1 MFALLQNDF
10 KAIQN
15 FVSPIY
21 KVIYFNKNNVF
32 IRRIILRLRL
42 KRQFTS
48 KSVFL
53 DSSIHSFHKKKTPPN
68 GHFPAFH
75 YLCAMNYL
83 ELFGTLIGLVYL
95 ALEYRASIYLWPVSI
110 IMPAIYLVV
119 YYQAGLYADF
129 GINVYYLLASV
140 YGWMA
145 WSWKKKETD
154 AAQPAAELSITSMP
168 RKVYLPLTA
177 VFVVCWLAIAWILIK
192 WTDSNVPWTDSFTT
206 ALSVVGMWMLARK
219 YVEQWG
225 VWMVVDWVCCGL
237 YVYKGLYFT
246 AVLYG
251 VYAVVA
257 IFGWRRWRSAMKTES
272 QIENE

>member
-1 MFALLQNDF
+1 MFNHFQR
-10 KAIQN
+10 
-15 FVSPIY
+15 Y
-21 KVIYFNKNNVF
+21 KNITFY
-32 IRRIILRLRL
+32 
-42 KRQFTS
+42 
-48 KSVFL
+48 
-53 DSSIHSFHKKKTPPN
+53 KKKPPPN

-83 ELFGTLIGLVYL
+83 ELFGTLVGLVYL

-140 YGWMA
+140 YGWMV
-145 WSWKKKETD
+145 WSWKKRKTD
-154 AAQPAAELSITSMP
+154 MAQPAAELPITSMP
-168 RKVYLPLTA
+168 RKMYLPLTA
-177 VFVVCWLAIAWILIK
+177 VFAVCWLAIAWVLIE

-237 YVYKGLYFT
+237 YLYKGLYFT

-257 IFGWRRWRSAMKTES
+257 IFGWRKWRAAMIPEPQTE
-272 QIENE
+272 NK